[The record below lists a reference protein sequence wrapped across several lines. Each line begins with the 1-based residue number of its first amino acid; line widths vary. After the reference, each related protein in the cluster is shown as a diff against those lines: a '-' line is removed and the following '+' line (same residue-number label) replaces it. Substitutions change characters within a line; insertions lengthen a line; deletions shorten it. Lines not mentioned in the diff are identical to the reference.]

1 MNDWLIVITAILIIA
16 ILADGVR
23 RMHLSR
29 RDKIRVSR
37 KVYKQQTGREDAPTS
52 TEVFTSELPN
62 GGARVVSTHDPVIS
76 ARPSV
81 PARESR
87 KNSRGFA
94 ENNVPPT
101 LMEPVV
107 EDVLMKGRHSE
118 PAYEEEMPAAR
129 QAPVRHRRDE
139 YEREEERYAPQERIE
154 PGFFNEPETAPA
166 PYADNRAPVRA
177 EEAYDERDDYDDRYD
192 DDEDDDRYEDD
203 EPYDAEDDRYDDEQD
218 EDDREYDYE
227 DEEEEREEPVLA
239 EDPNDPLTRAAP
251 AKAVTEPEE
260 VLIINIMAQRG
271 DNFPGGELLE
281 ALLKA
286 GLRFGD
292 MNIFHRYSDI
302 KGDGELLF
310 SMANMVKP
318 GYFDL
323 EAMDDFETPGVSL
336 FMTLPLKADSMK
348 SFDLMVDTAR
358 DIADALGGE
367 LKDEQRSVMTR
378 QTIDHC
384 RERIRDFERRR
395 LFSRQRRD

>member
-1 MNDWLIVITAILIIA
+1 MINDLLIIITAVLIVA

-37 KVYKQQTGREDAPTS
+37 KVYQQQTGREEAPVS
-52 TEVFTSELPN
+52 NEVFTSELPN

-76 ARPSV
+76 ARQSV

-87 KNSRGFA
+87 KSSRSFT
-94 ENNVPPT
+94 ENVVPPT

-129 QAPVRHRRDE
+129 QAPARSRRDE
-139 YEREEERYAPQERIE
+139 YEREEECYAPQERIE
-154 PGFFNEPETAPA
+154 PGFFNEPAPAPA
-166 PYADNRAPVRA
+166 PYADNRAPIRE
-177 EEAYDERDDYDDRYD
+177 EEAYDERDDYDERYE
-192 DDEDDDRYEDD
+192 EDDDRYEDD

-227 DEEEEREEPVLA
+227 DDEEYEREEPVIA

-251 AKAVTEPEE
+251 AKPVAEPEE

-271 DNFPGGELLE
+271 GNFPGGELLD

-358 DIADALGGE
+358 DISDALGGE